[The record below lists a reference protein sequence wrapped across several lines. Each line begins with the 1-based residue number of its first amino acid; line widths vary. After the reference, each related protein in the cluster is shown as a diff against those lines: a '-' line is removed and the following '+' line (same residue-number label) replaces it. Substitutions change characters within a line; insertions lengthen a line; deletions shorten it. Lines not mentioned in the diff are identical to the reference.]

1 MNNQNNPTDNTQ
13 TTMNTDA
20 NGTRSFYEEI
30 TVAGNQLLEQ
40 LQKLIGEGNIR
51 RLIIKDQSGRTL
63 IEVPLTL
70 GVVAGTTVAFFAPF
84 LAAVGAIAALVAQVR
99 IIVERY
105 ENPADADKE
114 SGPSVVDVT
123 KTDNT

>member
-1 MNNQNNPTDNTQ
+1 MSDQ
-13 TTMNTDA
+13 TTQKTQMNSDS
-20 NGTRSFYEEI
+20 NSPRSFYEEI

-40 LQKLIGEGNIR
+40 LQKLISEGNIR
-51 RLIIKDQSGRTL
+51 RLIIKDQTGRTL

-105 ENPADADKE
+105 EDPSDADKE
-114 SGPSVVDVT
+114 TEPTVIDIT
-123 KTDNT
+123 KNDSL